1 MGMKIHNIN
10 TAVMTVKNSYYDAPG
25 RNRLVRLGSVPF
37 DRKWR
42 DLPVNVWA
50 IEHPEG
56 VIVIDAGESAGTN
69 DPKFFPLL
77 LRPFFATQYRFHVR
91 PQDEIGPQLRA
102 RGIMPQDVRWVVMTH
117 AHFDHSD
124 ALYHFPNAEVIFSRK
139 EYEQVMRSRALHFSF
154 PSKWPRSIKPRL
166 IDYVPEPLGPFS
178 ESYPLTIA
186 GDVWLVPTPGHTM
199 GHQSVILRDNG
210 MSYFFAGDA
219 SFDLPSLLNGTLD
232 APAENADKVFETR
245 QRIIDY
251 AADKPTVYLTTHD
264 ANTEDRLNR
273 QITLM
278 PRRVPQEMPL

>member
-1 MGMKIHNIN
+1 
-10 TAVMTVKNSYYDAPG
+10 
-25 RNRLVRLGSVPF
+25 
-37 DRKWR
+37 
-42 DLPVNVWA
+42 
-50 IEHPEG
+50 
-56 VIVIDAGESAGTN
+56 
-69 DPKFFPLL
+69 
-77 LRPFFATQYRFHVR
+77 
-91 PQDEIGPQLRA
+91 
-102 RGIMPQDVRWVVMTH
+102 MPQDVRWVVMTH

-124 ALYHFPNAEVIFSRK
+124 ALYHFPNAQVIFSRK
-139 EYEQVMRSRALHFSF
+139 EYEQTMRSRALHFAF
-154 PSKWPRSIKPRL
+154 PSKWPRSMKPHL

-219 SFDLPSLLNGTLD
+219 SFDLPSLLNGTID

-251 AADKPTVYLTTHD
+251 ASEKPTVYLATHD
-264 ANTEDRLNR
+264 AENEHRLSR